1 MTTLPPFDLN
11 GAQPLVDQI
20 VAALR
25 GAIETRGLRPETR
38 LPSIRQFATRQG
50 VSRFTVVEAYDRLVA
65 QGYLHSRRGSGF
77 YVAARSAPAAG
88 AAQPCSIERAVDTA
102 MLMRNVLAA
111 EASSTGYGSGVLP
124 TDWLDDEA
132 LRRQLRALSKEGGP
146 HLTTYGQGL
155 GLAPLREQ
163 LRVQLTEIGIET
175 SADQI
180 LLTHGGAQA
189 LDLVIR
195 YLLKPGDSVL
205 VDDPGYYNLFGN
217 LKLHGV
223 RLLGVPRGKDGP
235 DLALAEKLA
244 LEARPKAFFTQS
256 VLHNP
261 TGTCLSPASA
271 FRILQL
277 AERHGF
283 IVVEDDVAADFDPGR
298 AARLATLDQ
307 LDRVLYLGS
316 FSKTLSASLRVGF
329 LVGKREWIEE
339 LTDIKL
345 LSDIT
350 TSEFA
355 ERVVHRMLTEG
366 HYRRH
371 MQRMRERLARAR
383 DRVLRRME
391 HAGMEVL
398 CEPLGGLFIWAK
410 HPAWDNAVALAN
422 RAAREGVFLAP
433 GSSFRPYLE
442 SSPWLRFNI
451 ARSDTPKLF
460 ESLARYSEE
469 LSSAAILT

>member
-1 MTTLPPFDLN
+1 MNLAPLPLDASL
-11 GAQPLVDQI
+11 PLVDQI

-25 GAIETRGLRPETR
+25 GAIDARGLRADTR
-38 LPSIRQFATRQG
+38 LPSIRQFAKAQG

-77 YVAARSAPAAG
+77 YVAARSTPATDSS
-88 AAQPCSIERAVDTA
+88 QPCSIERAVDTA
-102 MLMRNVLAA
+102 MLMRNVLAS
-111 EASSTGYGSGVLP
+111 EASSTGYGSGVP
-124 TDWLDDEA
+124 PADWLDDEA
-132 LRRQLRALSKEGGP
+132 LRRQLRALSREPGA

-155 GLAPLREQ
+155 GFAPLREQ
-163 LRVQLTEIGIET
+163 LRVHLAEVGV
-175 SADQI
+175 ACAPDQI

-235 DLALAEKLA
+235 DLAIAERLAQ
-244 LEARPKAFFTQS
+244 EARPKAFFTQS

-261 TGTCLSPASA
+261 TGTNLTPAAA

-283 IVVEDDVAADFDPGR
+283 IVVEDDVASDFDPGR

-307 LDRVLYLGS
+307 LERVLYLGS

-355 ERVVHRMLTEG
+355 ERVVHRLLTEG

-371 MQRMRERLARAR
+371 MQRMRERLARSR

-398 CEPLGGLFIWAK
+398 CEPAGGLFIWAR
-410 HPAWDNAVALAN
+410 HPAWDNGVELAN
-422 RAAREGVFLAP
+422 RAARDGVFLAP

-442 SSPWLRFNI
+442 ASPWLRFNI

-469 LSSAAILT
+469 GSLRAAVV